1 MNNIDW
7 KKIIEV
13 ALAAAV
19 MAALEYLMSIF
30 KKQQSG
36 DNSNSGGNA
45 ATRGRV
51 SNRAHESNQENT

>member
-36 DNSNSGGNA
+36 DSSNSGGNA

-51 SNRAHESNQENT
+51 PNRTHESNQENT